1 MAEEKGILTTCDRCE
16 TIVFRKFIG
25 TGDLDGGY
33 TKFDKFEPLPDD
45 WLYLSQIGDLCPVCA
60 NEFKRFIHN
69 FIGQDKVAPSWRLLI
84 DEEN

>member
-16 TIVFRKFIG
+16 TIVFRKLIG

-45 WLYLSQIGDLCPVCA
+45 WLYVYEIGYLCPRCA
-60 NEFKRFIHN
+60 MEFRAMISTFID
-69 FIGQDKVAPSWRLLI
+69 QDKLANKWRI
-84 DEEN
+84 PIHEK